1 MITNVS
7 YKLDLERE
15 LDTDML
21 AKTHILRSTV
31 EPEVFSGV
39 LFKEKGIVCTIEKNG
54 KMYLSG
60 AKSSAQADQ
69 FMLKIRQIVVE
80 NDEAIRRRE
89 EMWNNLDMSSP
100 SENQD
105 VFDYN
110 IAEIPEILEKGF

>member
-1 MITNVS
+1 MVIELKEN
-7 YKLDLERE
+7 DLERE

-60 AKSSAQADQ
+60 AKSSAQADE